1 MAILTNS
8 GGAQLLDNSNRS
20 LIFDTGSIVQ
30 FASGTSSSQNITN
43 STTFTDSTLFVDIT
57 PKSATNKI
65 LIHANFFRRN
75 EVCLANGSPP
85 GANENGIEGTGFDI
99 PDADFKVATDAFAIK
114 RTVLNSGNYVDTQ
127 LPTESFSSGAVNG
140 FGGSSSSDRR
150 YGEDATYK
158 DDTFSMLTAMELL
171 YLDSPNTTVL
181 TRYRVMHRTDFKD
194 ANNSQPGRS
203 AMVTGSGGA
212 SRIATITAMEIAF

>member
-1 MAILTNS
+1 MPILTNS

-30 FASGTSSSQNITN
+30 FASGTSTSQNITN
-43 STTFTDSTLFVDIT
+43 STTFADSTLFVDIT

-75 EVCLANGSPP
+75 EVCLANGSPL
-85 GANENGIEGTGFDI
+85 GVNGEGIDRTGFDI
-99 PDADFKVATDAFAIK
+99 PNTDFKVATDAFAIS
-114 RTVLNSGNYVDTQ
+114 RTVGIVTTQ

-150 YGEDATYK
+150 YGDDGIYK

-181 TRYRVMHRTDFKD
+181 TRYRVMHRTHFKD
-194 ANNSQPGRS
+194 ANSIQPGRS
-203 AMVTGSGGA
+203 AMVTGSGEQP
-212 SRIATITAMEIAF
+212 RIATITAMEIAF

>member
-30 FASGTSSSQNITN
+30 FASGTSTSQNITN
-43 STTFTDSTLFVDIT
+43 STTFADSTLFVDIT

-75 EVCLANGSPP
+75 EVCLANGSPLGP
-85 GANENGIEGTGFDI
+85 NQGIEGTGFDI
-99 PDADFKVATDAFAIK
+99 PDTDFKVATDAFAIK
-114 RTVLNSGNYVDTQ
+114 RTVLNPGNYVDTQ
-127 LPTESFSSGAVNG
+127 LPTESFSSGALNG

-150 YGEDATYK
+150 YGDDEIYK

-171 YLDSPNTTVL
+171 YLDSPNTTVH

-194 ANNSQPGRS
+194 ANSSQPGRS
-203 AMVTGSGGA
+203 AMVTGSGNQP
-212 SRIATITAMEIAF
+212 RIATITAMEIAF

>member
-30 FASGTSSSQNITN
+30 FASGTSSSQNVTN

-99 PDADFKVATDAFAIK
+99 PDADYKVATDAFAIK
-114 RTVLNSGNYVDTQ
+114 RTVLNVNTQ

-158 DDTFSMLTAMELL
+158 DDTFSMSTAMELL

-194 ANNSQPGRS
+194 ANNTQPGRS
-203 AMVTGSGGA
+203 AMVTGSGNA
-212 SRIATITAMEIAF
+212 QRIATITAMEIAF

>member
-30 FASGTSSSQNITN
+30 FASGTSSSQNVTN

-85 GANENGIEGTGFDI
+85 GPDGNLIEGTGFDI
-99 PDADFKVATDAFAIK
+99 PDADYKVATDAFAIK
-114 RTVLNSGNYVDTQ
+114 RTVLNVNTQ

-158 DDTFSMLTAMELL
+158 DDTFSMSTAMELL

-194 ANNSQPGRS
+194 ANNTQPGRS
-203 AMVTGSGGA
+203 AMVTGSGNA
-212 SRIATITAMEIAF
+212 QRIATITAMEIAF